1 MFKTEKQAA
10 GFGLKG
16 SMLMQIRYG
25 IEKFSRLQSVM
36 LHCPEKSLSK
46 VTEENK
52 GFFLFDKVP
61 DVERYLQEH
70 RQYAKLL
77 TGHGVQVHQLSDH
90 VHRNIELLERLPNL
104 AYLHDTAVISSHGAI
119 VSKMCSMGRSH
130 EEIVVREALT
140 DLGIPTLY
148 EPMEGEEFEGCLL
161 LSEKTVFVADTERH
175 SKYSIKKFI
184 DFILD
189 CFEEVIYAL
198 IPQERRF
205 MHPDM
210 VLNRITDRL
219 MVYYP
224 PAFLQTYWIT
234 GEKSTSID
242 IKAWMKERHVDLL
255 PISDQEQMKW
265 GCSFVPLDQG
275 IIINYDISL
284 TSNTIR
290 LLEQEGVRFI
300 HFHPDALLAGGGS
313 LRCLTMRLLR
323 CESEILVPEVFS

>member
-1 MFKTEKQAA
+1 
-10 GFGLKG
+10 
-16 SMLMQIRYG
+16 MQIRYG
-25 IEKFSRLQSVM
+25 IEKFGRLKTVM
-36 LHCPEKSLSK
+36 LHCPEKSLPK

-61 DVERYLQEH
+61 DVDKYLQEH
-70 RQYAKLL
+70 HQYGELL
-77 TGHGVQVHQLSDH
+77 TGHGVHVHRMSDH
-90 VHRNIELLERLPNL
+90 VSRNIELMERLPNL

-119 VSKMCSMGRSH
+119 VSKMCSRGRSH

-140 DLGIPTLY
+140 DLGIPTLF

-184 DFILD
+184 DYILD
-189 CFEEVIYAL
+189 YFEEVIYAY
-198 IPQERRF
+198 IPQDRRF

-210 VLNRITDRL
+210 VLNRITDHL

-234 GEKSTSID
+234 KEKSTSID
-242 IKAWMKERHVDLL
+242 IKAWMKERNVDLV
-255 PISDQEQMKW
+255 PVSDQEQKRW

-275 IIINYDISL
+275 VIINYDISL
-284 TSNTIR
+284 EPVTIH
-290 LLEQEGVRFI
+290 LLEQEGVKFI

-313 LRCLTMRLLR
+313 LRCLTMRLWR
-323 CESEILVPEVFS
+323 D

>member
-1 MFKTEKQAA
+1 
-10 GFGLKG
+10 
-16 SMLMQIRYG
+16 MQIRYG
-25 IEKFSRLQSVM
+25 IEKFGRLKTVM
-36 LHCPEKSLSK
+36 LHCPEKSLPK

-61 DVERYLQEH
+61 DVDKYLQEH
-70 RQYAKLL
+70 HQYGELL
-77 TGHGVQVHQLSDH
+77 TGHGVQVHRMSDH
-90 VHRNIELLERLPNL
+90 VSRNIELMERLPNL

-119 VSKMCSMGRSH
+119 VSKMCSRGRSH

-140 DLGIPTLY
+140 DLGIPTLF

-184 DFILD
+184 DYILD
-189 CFEEVIYAL
+189 YFEEVIYAY
-198 IPQERRF
+198 IPQDRRF

-210 VLNRITDRL
+210 VLNRITDHL

-234 GEKSTSID
+234 KEKSTSID
-242 IKAWMKERHVDLL
+242 IKAWMKARNVDLA
-255 PISDQEQMKW
+255 PVSDQEQKRW

-275 IIINYDISL
+275 VIINYDISL
-284 TSNTIR
+284 EPETIH
-290 LLEQEGVRFI
+290 LLEQEGVKFI

-313 LRCLTMRLLR
+313 LRCLTMRLWR
-323 CESEILVPEVFS
+323 D